1 MAEVL
6 ETVVSWILAGMI
18 LALVLLLLAIPV
30 LWALNIILTPLAPFI
45 ERWAERS
52 TERWAQRME
61 RWTERM
67 ERGTERSTERWAE
80 RTKRTEEWFD
90 RVEEWFERAKEWLD
104 RAEKSRARRR
114 DSNSDG

>member
-45 ERWAERS
+45 ERWAK
-52 TERWAQRME
+52 
-61 RWTERM
+61 
-67 ERGTERSTERWAE
+67 RSTERWAE
-80 RTKRTEEWFD
+80 RTKRTEEWFE

-104 RAEKSRARRR
+104 RAEESRARRR

>member
-45 ERWAERS
+45 ERWAERM
-52 TERWAQRME
+52 ERPVE

-90 RVEEWFERAKEWLD
+90 RVEEWFERAKAWLD

>member
-45 ERWAERS
+45 ERWAK
-52 TERWAQRME
+52 
-61 RWTERM
+61 
-67 ERGTERSTERWAE
+67 RSTERWAE

-90 RVEEWFERAKEWLD
+90 RTEEWFERVEEWFERAKEWLD
-104 RAEKSRARRR
+104 RAEESRARRR